1 MKKLLTLLMTV
12 VTSFIWLQPI
22 GAWTYNW
29 YGSFFYCN
37 LDTKAQQTTDC
48 GAGTVDISYTAG
60 TNSSTSG
67 SYTDQYYRKL
77 TTIGPTATCTVTAN
91 AKSGY
96 KFDRWE
102 YDNDNA
108 INISSNG
115 STFTFS
121 LPASNATLS
130 NVNGEI
136 IYVYAI
142 FTEDN
147 GGGDEPAGPTAG
159 SLQSYTVT
167 PGESERVQVA
177 NVSIPN
183 FDKAVDLGFDCL
195 WAEKNVG
202 AASTSYRGT
211 AYTWAQATAL
221 SSSTLG
227 GDGWRLPTNNETD
240 NMTLSRCDVSK
251 VGNEWTLTRSGYND
265 VELIFTGEGAG
276 AHRCWLSQASL
287 AYFGFRNTTC
297 YYNSSDPNAEI
308 ISSSTLFVRPVFD
321 LAAAGIKKLT
331 IQMVKDD
338 VTSTN
343 IYYCANNQQVTITP
357 ATINGYTS
365 SWTSG
370 ENGTGAKTFTVTA
383 NTSATIT
390 YEKSITYVTAT
401 FNNYDGTQLAE
412 YTNVVSGTTPTYDGT
427 TPTKP
432 STNEHTYTF
441 NGWDPTLDNITS
453 NTTYTAQFSEN
464 TRTYTISFFMEAGD
478 ETPIQTLQVAYNETP
493 VCTASVTKTAD
504 TYWTY
509 EFDGW
514 DGNDDGVAD
523 GVSAVTGDKDYV
535 AVFTKTSTGVIPNY
549 NVIIGSYSNGSV
561 TLIANGQTEVVPT
574 TGGTYPFED
583 GTTIIVKALPAKGY
597 HFNQWNDAVT
607 TANRQIEEISANVTL
622 TPTFAT
628 NVPFDMYDTWT
639 QADCSS
645 NYNFDDYLTVTL
657 VGRTFTAGQW
667 ATLSVPFDYTL
678 TADDALYNA
687 IYKFTN
693 VTLSSGGSSVFLEF
707 VRTNDIEK
715 NEPYLVVPR
724 QAGINEVVFDGV
736 KLETP
741 VQKTPTT
748 DNRVAFVSTL
758 WQQEISGPNDFYIGK
773 LSTLYYAPTSG
784 MTIKGNRAF
793 FRKIGD
799 AASAPRRAII
809 VIDGEEVEVEIA
821 GDAIEEVQD
830 VRKYI
835 ENGILIIERNG
846 VRMDAQG
853 KRIN

>member
-1 MKKLLTLLMTV
+1 MKKIISLFVLALLSSQMWASNGWGCGFFSCKIDSKDGTSGGGTV
-12 VTSFIWLQPI
+12 SAISGTTTSYSGYTTFTDKASYSNFGGGGLDGYYVKVTAKPNDGYKFK
-22 GAWTYNW
+22 AWEV
-29 YGSFFYCN
+29 N
-37 LDTKAQQTTDC
+37 LYRDGNDTKKSIINVVKSDNVITYQIA
-48 GAGTVDISYTAG
+48 
-60 TNSSTSG
+60 TNSSC
-67 SYTDQYYRKL
+67 D
-77 TTIGPTATCTVTAN
+77 
-91 AKSGY
+91 
-96 KFDRWE
+96 
-102 YDNDNA
+102 YD
-108 INISSNG
+108 IW
-115 STFTFS
+115 
-121 LPASNATLS
+121 
-130 NVNGEI
+130 
-136 IYVYAI
+136 AI
-142 FTEDN
+142 FELDN

-167 PGESERVQVA
+167 PGEHVRQQVA

-195 WAEKNVG
+195 WADKNVG

-308 ISSSTLFVRPVFD
+308 INSSTLFVRPVFD

-370 ENGTGAKTFTVTA
+370 QSGTGAKTFTVTA

-390 YEKSITYVTAT
+390 YEESITYVTAT
-401 FNNYDGTQLAE
+401 FNNYDGTQLE
-412 YTNVVSGTTPTYDGT
+412 QYTNVVSGTTPTYDGT

-441 NGWDPTLDNITS
+441 NGWDPALDDITS

-464 TRTYTISFFMEAGD
+464 TRTYTIRFFMEAGD

-561 TLIANGQTEVVPT
+561 TLTANGQTEVVPT
-574 TGGTYPFED
+574 TGGTYPYED

-773 LSTLYYAPTSG
+773 LSTLYYAPNSG

-830 VRKYI
+830 VRKYM